1 LCIAALDS
9 LLALTLAVLLCCFI
23 LMRALCVQVAA
34 LIDEALRKMGGVSS
48 NAVQDGRLLRVDTAV
63 GAAAA
68 SGWDSNAVYSSSTD
82 AGGGGSYS
90 SSASSDEEVEV
101 AGGLR

>member
-1 LCIAALDS
+1 
-9 LLALTLAVLLCCFI
+9 
-23 LMRALCVQVAA
+23 VQVAA

-48 NAVQDGRLLRVDTAV
+48 SAQPDSSLLHVDIAA
-63 GAAAA
+63 GAAAAA
-68 SGWDSNAVYSSSTD
+68 SGWDSNTMYGSAD
-82 AGGGGSYS
+82 AGDGSYS